1 MNNIKTENDVID
13 WAKAIADGKGEKFI
27 ALSKG
32 DMFAIAK
39 YILGISDTEPAP
51 STNPHPRQEWTPAPA
66 PDPDQKPDAELAVHD
81 ADGVEVKPQ
90 APAETETRKIEMSM
104 GCALHLK
111 GKDAQQAYDQYLDA
125 VKNHPKAKN
134 VMDFSTGQ
142 SSSFAAFAYWLN
154 QPVTVVIKGNVAT
167 MEKPD
172 GKRN

>member
-27 ALSKG
+27 PLSKC
-32 DMFAIAK
+32 DMFTIAK
-39 YILGISDTEPAP
+39 YILGISDAEPAP
-51 STNPHPRQEWTPAPA
+51 STNPPPRLEPTPEPAQE
-66 PDPDQKPDAELAVHD
+66 QKPDAESPVHD
-81 ADGVEVKPQ
+81 ADGMEVKPQ
-90 APAETETRKIEMSM
+90 APVETETRKIEMSM

-154 QPVTVVIKGNVAT
+154 QPVTVVVKGNVAT

>member
-13 WAKAIADGKGEKFI
+13 WAKTIADGKGEKFI

-32 DMFAIAK
+32 DMFTIAK
-39 YILGISDTEPAP
+39 YILGIADTEPA
-51 STNPHPRQEWTPAPA
+51 QE
-66 PDPDQKPDAELAVHD
+66 QKPDAELPVHD
-81 ADGVEVKPQ
+81 ADGMEVKPQ
-90 APAETETRKIEMSM
+90 APVETGTRKIEMSM

-142 SSSFAAFAYWLN
+142 ASTFAAFAYWLN
-154 QPVTVVIKGNVAT
+154 QPVSVEIRGNSAT
-167 MEKPD
+167 AEGGLN
-172 GKRN
+172 GKEE